1 MVSSV
6 SHQFIVDFYWPVLR
20 LRHSSD
26 TAGNH
31 RPVNGYAIYFGIL
44 GGRITPAPNFKAKHE
59 EFNKE
64 KKKKEK
70 RQWHNTLRKHFCSA
84 SVTIICK

>member
-64 KKKKEK
+64 KKERKKAVA
-70 RQWHNTLRKHFCSA
+70 QHFEEAFLQRFCDNNM
-84 SVTIICK
+84 